1 MATPFRRHRDV
12 HLISRNGFFPWSERL
27 QVLLFL
33 NFPLLIILVRLSSSP
48 PALFCCSSPCIPEK
62 AELAVVCRGRD
73 RNDAGLPRWLQREQC
88 GWQMLLCGSRQAVFS
103 WAAFPGLLTQ
113 LSLCSLLKL
122 RAGRVGAAP
131 LNLAEAAPGHSD
143 SDSILL
149 SLQLSGRLFLIFFS
163 FLSFFFWNVFVVVG
177 FFLKPT
183 WQHQRFMPLL
193 MASCSSLLLL
203 AVPQHSR
210 AFVCKENALLRAMPL
225 LPAFTSGCQA
235 LQSWAFVLGCKALQS
250 WACALGTWFKV
261 TAKQRHL
268 WTWL

>member
-12 HLISRNGFFPWSERL
+12 HLISRNGFFSLEWKTASPFILE
-27 QVLLFL
+27 
-33 NFPLLIILVRLSSSP
+33 FPLLIILARLSSSP
-48 PALFCCSSPCIPEK
+48 PALFCCSSLCIPEK
-62 AELAVVCRGRD
+62 AELAGIFRGRD
-73 RNDAGLPRWLQREQC
+73 RNDAGLPRWLHREQC
-88 GWQMLLCGSRQAVFS
+88 GWQSCCVAPGRLC
-103 WAAFPGLLTQ
+103 FPGQLFLGCSHSSACVHCWNSEQAGWELLHWILQRLHQGTLWQ
-113 LSLCSLLKL
+113 WF
-122 RAGRVGAAP
+122 
-131 LNLAEAAPGHSD
+131 HSAFT
-143 SDSILL
+143 SVEWEGIFLFPFF
-149 SLQLSGRLFLIFFS
+149 LFLIYFC
-163 FLSFFFWNVFVVVG
+163 LLFWVF

-183 WQHQRFMPLL
+183 WQHQRFLPLL

-203 AVPQHSR
+203 AVPQHSS

-250 WACALGTWFKV
+250 WTCALGTWFKV